1 MLSSL
6 RVRKFVSAHAH
17 DAHAVDKFSLLHNHQ
32 YDLPRTVAGRAFS
45 FSSLF
50 SLRVMRFVARSLAIE
65 SFFFQSLQRVD
76 DCSAAF
82 VSYVFLWYCITSVR
96 PRKVCFS

>member
-17 DAHAVDKFSLLHNHQ
+17 HAHAVENFSLLHNHQ
-32 YDLPRTVAGRAFS
+32 HDLPRTVAGRAFS

-50 SLRVMRFVARSLAIE
+50 CLRVMRFVVRSFAIE
-65 SFFFQSLQRVD
+65 SLLFQSLQRVD

-82 VSYVFLWYCITSVR
+82 VSYVFLWYCIMSVR
-96 PRKVCFS
+96 TRKVCLS